1 MAISLEFTLKRQ
13 DFEETL
19 MIYNQSKPYL
29 RYLGIV
35 TTYVIMILFGFLAFL
50 KIYSLINNDLE
61 ISQRVNES
69 LFVFAG
75 LVLLCNPNLWHKGM
89 AWFMWQVAPFLKEP
103 VLVQIED
110 SGFSYKNAVMK
121 SEIEWSSVK
130 QVLESKNIF
139 LILHRL
145 NASYTLPKRS
155 FTPENMNE
163 FQQILA
169 AHNIQ
174 IERK

>member
-13 DFEETL
+13 DFEESL

-29 RYLGIV
+29 RYVGIF
-35 TTYVIMILFGFLAFL
+35 TTYIVLILFGFLAFL
-50 KIYSLINNDLE
+50 KIDGLINNDLE
-61 ISQRVNES
+61 LSGISNES
-69 LFVFAG
+69 LLLFCG
-75 LVLLCNPNLWHKGM
+75 LVLFCNLSFWHKAM
-89 AWFMWQVAPFLKEP
+89 AWFMWKAAPFLKEP

-121 SEIEWSSVK
+121 SEIEWSSVQ
-130 QVLESKNIF
+130 QVLESKNVF
-139 LILHRL
+139 FILHKL
-145 NASYTLPKRS
+145 KASYTLPKRS
-155 FTPENMNE
+155 FTPEGITE

-169 AHNIQ
+169 ANNIQ